1 MKLFPNKYK
10 IENTVEATFPSSYSS
25 LFYIQLSNTWRWLYK
40 TTIKFPGVFK
50 QESRVVTGNFLA
62 SFRKHLYRSLRK
74 TNKHAESAY
83 ALSAI
88 FRWLLWPTVTG
99 STSPIMSAI
108 WHFNKTVTQ
117 RKILER
123 IRHHKH
129 LFVTGARSKQMVR
142 DTFSGAWDSFNLKKK
157 NFVFWKYFSPGI
169 SSSQDEAKEY
179 RYFT

>member
-1 MKLFPNKYK
+1 MYK
-10 IENTVEATFPSSYSS
+10 S
-25 LFYIQLSNTWRWLYK
+25 WRWLYK

-50 QESRVVTGNFLA
+50 QESQMVTGNFLA

-74 TNKHAESAY
+74 IYRSLRKNKRAESAY
-83 ALSAI
+83 AFSAF

-99 STSPIMSAI
+99 STSTVMSTRC
-108 WHFNKTVTQ
+108 NRTVTQ

-129 LFVTGARSKQMVR
+129 LFVIGARSKQMVH
-142 DTFSGAWDSFNLKKK
+142 DMFLGAWGSFNLKKK

-169 SSSQDEAKEY
+169 SSQDEAKESE
-179 RYFT
+179 

>member
-50 QESRVVTGNFLA
+50 QESRMVTGNFLA

-74 TNKHAESAY
+74 NKHAESAY
-83 ALSAI
+83 AFSAF

-99 STSPIMSAI
+99 STSTVMSAR
-108 WHFNKTVTQ
+108 WHFTEPWLSARFWNEFDITNICSWQ
-117 RKILER
+117 EHAQNRW
-123 IRHHKH
+123 
-129 LFVTGARSKQMVR
+129 FVTRFREHGIPSTWRRKNSCSENISVPVSLLLKTKQR
-142 DTFSGAWDSFNLKKK
+142 NQ
-157 NFVFWKYFSPGI
+157 N
-169 SSSQDEAKEY
+169 